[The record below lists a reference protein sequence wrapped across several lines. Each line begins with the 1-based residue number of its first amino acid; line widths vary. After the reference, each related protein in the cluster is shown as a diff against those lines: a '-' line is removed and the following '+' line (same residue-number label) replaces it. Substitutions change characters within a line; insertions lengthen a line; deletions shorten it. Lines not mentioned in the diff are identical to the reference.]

1 MRFLTLFIFCSFFSF
16 SQIDSNKTLIPLVSI
31 HFSGHIPG
39 GDLAKRFGPNLNL
52 GGSFMVKTKRNWLLG
67 LESNYFFGRNVK
79 ENVLT
84 QLKNAD
90 GFIIDNEGYPADLRV
105 TERGFGIHLTGGKVF
120 DFLSANP
127 NSGLMVS
134 VGAGYLQSK
143 IKLYDAQQKIA
154 AVKGELAHGYD
165 RLSGGFSLTQFVGYM
180 FLSDNRFLNL
190 YFGVES
196 YQGFTRSIRKLNYDT
211 GLPDTQKR
219 LDMLLG
225 LRFGWILPLYKKTPN
240 EFYYN

>member
-16 SQIDSNKTLIPLVSI
+16 SQTDSNKTFVPLVSI
-31 HFSGHIPG
+31 HFSGHLPA
-39 GDLAKRFGPNLNL
+39 GDLAKRFGPNLNI
-52 GGSFMVKTKRNWLLG
+52 GGSFMVKTKRNWVFG

-84 QLKNAD
+84 QLRNSD
-90 GFIIDNEGYPADLRV
+90 GFIIDNEGLPADLRI

-154 AVKGELAHGYD
+154 AVKGDLAHGYD

-196 YQGFTRSIRKLNYDT
+196 YQGFTHSIRKLNYDT

-219 LDMLLG
+219 LDMLFG
-225 LRFGWILPLYKKTPN
+225 LRFGWIVPLYKKTPN

>member
-1 MRFLTLFIFCSFFSF
+1 ML
-16 SQIDSNKTLIPLVSI
+16 SI
-31 HFSGHIPG
+31 HFSGQIPG
-39 GDLAKRFGPNLNL
+39 GDLAKRFGPNINL
-52 GGSFMVKTKRNWLLG
+52 GGSFMVKTKHNWLMG

-84 QLKNAD
+84 QLKNSD
-90 GFIIDNEGYPADLRV
+90 GFIVDNEGYPADIRV
-105 TERGFGIHLTGGKVF
+105 TERGFGIHLTGGKILN
-120 DFLSANP
+120 FLSPNP

-143 IKLYDAQQKIA
+143 IKLYDAQQRIA
-154 AVKGELAHGYD
+154 AVKGELARGYD
-165 RLSGGFSLTQFVGYM
+165 RLSGGVSFTQFIGYM
-180 FLSDNRFLNL
+180 FLSDNRLLNL

-196 YQGFTRSIRKLNYDT
+196 YQGFTHSIRKLNYDT

-219 LDMLLG
+219 VDMLFG